1 MADPRIPVNEL
12 GEFRM
17 LIQEMRRRLDELE
30 KPTGTQLS
38 KAVEKILELFDNL
51 DAQVAAAIA
60 TNSYTKAQ
68 INALTWA
75 VSAITGVLTP
85 GQGGTGTGNVHN
97 KTGTGTQLQ
106 VYVMPSG
113 ELTVGASSERY
124 KDNITDWGVD
134 IAALMSLAPRL
145 FEWRDFPGEVDIGL
159 IAEEAYAAGLPWLV
173 RFDGPVIEGV
183 RYDRLPVALLAV
195 AQHQQSRLEEIE
207 GTLAGVLSR
216 LAALEGA

>member
-1 MADPRIPVNEL
+1 MVRVPESESFGRMKADRADTS
-12 GEFRM
+12 
-17 LIQEMRRRLDELE
+17 RRLDDIERTDGSQYARALE
-30 KPTGTQLS
+30 KIKSLIAG
-38 KAVEKILELFDNL
+38 L

-60 TNSYTKAQ
+60 TNSYTKSQIDAKSWPVAQ
-68 INALTWA
+68 
-75 VSAITGVLTP
+75 ITGVLTP

-97 KTGTGTQLQ
+97 KTGTGTQRQ

-124 KDNITDWGVD
+124 KDKITDWDVD

-195 AQHQQSRLEEIE
+195 AQQQQSRLEEIE

>member
-1 MADPRIPVNEL
+1 MVRVPESESFGRMKADRADTT
-12 GEFRM
+12 
-17 LIQEMRRRLDELE
+17 RRLDDIERTDGSQYARTLE
-30 KPTGTQLS
+30 KIKSLVSGLS
-38 KAVEKILELFDNL
+38 D
-51 DAQVAAAIA
+51 QVQAYIN
-60 TNSYTKAQ
+60 TFSMTTAQ
-68 INALTWA
+68 ITAY
-75 VSAITGVLTP
+75 VSGLSWLSVLAP
-85 GQGGTGTGNVHN
+85 GKGGTGTGNVHN

-134 IAALMSLAPRL
+134 VDALLSLAPRL

-195 AQHQQSRLEEIE
+195 AQHQQQRLEEIE